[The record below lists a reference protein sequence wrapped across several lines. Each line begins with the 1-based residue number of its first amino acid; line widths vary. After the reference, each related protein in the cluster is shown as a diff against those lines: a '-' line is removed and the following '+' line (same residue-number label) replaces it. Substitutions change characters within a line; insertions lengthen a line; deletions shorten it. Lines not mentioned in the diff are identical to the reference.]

1 MSARK
6 KPDPGEAAEPLDFEK
21 AVAGLEAIVASMEE
35 RQLPLEDLVASYE
48 KGINLL
54 ARCESLLQSARKR
67 LQTIGERDTA
77 GKSPDTTDSLD
88 EEDDIADDAP
98 ATPDAPDDDDDDIRL
113 F

>member
-1 MSARK
+1 MSTRK
-6 KPDPGEAAEPLDFEK
+6 KTDPGEAAEPLDFEK
-21 AVAGLEAIVASMEE
+21 AVAELETIVSSMEE
-35 RQLPLEDLVASYE
+35 QQLPLEDLVANYE
-48 KGINLL
+48 KGVKLL

-67 LQTIGERDTA
+67 LQTISERETA

-88 EEDDIADDAP
+88 EEDDMADDAP